1 MTGTNASGGRV
12 FDASALLAYVFDEP
26 GAAAVRLHLR
36 GGPAACS
43 AANWSE
49 LAQKVHQKGQDWA
62 LAKGLLAPR
71 LTIEPVTAADA
82 EAAALLWRDH
92 PQLSL
97 GDRLCLALASRLG
110 WPALTADAAWLA
122 CEGTE
127 LIRPAPDSRR

>member
-1 MTGTNASGGRV
+1 MTGKDAPGGRV

-26 GAAAVRLHLR
+26 GADTVRLYLR
-36 GGPAACS
+36 SGPAVCS

-49 LAQKVHQKGQDWA
+49 LAQKVHQKEQDWA

-71 LTIEPVTAADA
+71 LRIEPVTAADG
-82 EAAALLWRDH
+82 EAAALLWRAH

-97 GDRLCLALASRLG
+97 GDRLCLALASRLE

-122 CEGTE
+122 CEGAE
-127 LIRPAPDSRR
+127 LIR